1 MATEITVKILDNTLG
16 QAFLVKQEE
25 WDLCISEIRAIMIAQ
40 EIETPSQYRFL
51 TKNGNVIS
59 PTLET
64 VVTFRDVVEREPFAE
79 IKKEDTSLHSAEQRV
94 APQVTIISVDDS
106 REHPTSPRTE
116 NQCPFINKFPY
127 FAGARGTLPCMRNI
141 FNVHTLLKLAFILT
155 CLLFLMIFVLTL
167 GFHLLFGIG
176 AVGGFTGHGA
186 WGGFPMHQHQYS
198 ASPVDQEALTAL
210 KVKLS
215 EMEVANRFET
225 KDLKQKLAEFEDM
238 YLSQFRELEALK
250 QELSAAKAS
259 QSALGKLYE
268 GHVDNLSTRLSNV
281 EDSMLERWQ
290 PQHTDF
296 TSNAEAEHIINDNE
310 VSEEKNVEEERRSRS
325 EIINRGLGMM
335 LDCIFA
341 AWKALGF
348 LDDVF
353 VAEMHAISKMWNIY
367 VIIIINPIRG

>member
-79 IKKEDTSLHSAEQRV
+79 VKKEDTSLHSAEQRV

-167 GFHLLFGIG
+167 GFHLVSSNL
-176 AVGGFTGHGA
+176 AV
-186 WGGFPMHQHQYS
+186 S
-198 ASPVDQEALTAL
+198 LLLNVD
-210 KVKLS
+210 
-215 EMEVANRFET
+215 
-225 KDLKQKLAEFEDM
+225 
-238 YLSQFRELEALK
+238 
-250 QELSAAKAS
+250 
-259 QSALGKLYE
+259 G
-268 GHVDNLSTRLSNV
+268 
-281 EDSMLERWQ
+281 
-290 PQHTDF
+290 
-296 TSNAEAEHIINDNE
+296 
-310 VSEEKNVEEERRSRS
+310 
-325 EIINRGLGMM
+325 
-335 LDCIFA
+335 
-341 AWKALGF
+341 
-348 LDDVF
+348 
-353 VAEMHAISKMWNIY
+353 
-367 VIIIINPIRG
+367 